1 MKKFAKVM
9 AIAAACAALTGS
21 VAAFSACGEGGES
34 YQIDISGSTSME
46 DAMTALAD
54 KFIEMKGEEGIELTI
69 NISATGSGSGISDAE
84 QGKVDFGMASRA
96 LEGDETEQLES
107 KTICLDG
114 ISVVVNPKCTL
125 KSVTKSQLVN
135 LYTKGEAIGDVTA
148 ALRRESGSGTRDGF
162 EEALGIK
169 GETMF
174 DDAAGF
180 DEFTSTGTLKA
191 SIVAD
196 TAGKKL
202 GYISMGSVDSSVKT
216 LAYDAEDG
224 KGAVPATK
232 ENVLNGSYAI
242 SRPFVICYQSYD
254 ELSDITKEFIEFI
267 MSDAGQQICED
278 EGCISEVLANK

>member
-54 KFIEMKGEEGIELTI
+54 KFIEMKGEEGIDLTI

-114 ISVVVNPKCTL
+114 ISVVVNPNCTL
-125 KSVTKSQLVN
+125 TSVTKSQLVN

-224 KGAVPATK
+224 KALITVENSGAV
-232 ENVLNGSYAI
+232 E
-242 SRPFVICYQSYD
+242 
-254 ELSDITKEFIEFI
+254 
-267 MSDAGQQICED
+267 
-278 EGCISEVLANK
+278 ISENSKAILVGDIRQDVTYKLINDDVANKEWGDNLMAGNGMWDLKMDEMNI